1 MSALVAESLP
11 TLERECLKNSSTP
24 KNQKAERE
32 RERYGK
38 REGYIERAF
47 NGQATALA
55 LTYPTFGVS
64 LENNSATTITAIKSL
79 MWSTQR

>member
-32 RERYGK
+32 RYGK
-38 REGYIERAF
+38 RERYIERAF